1 MMLARFA
8 PVALAAVLSVMLL
21 PFASAQDQAPIQRDP
36 TVAPT
41 QAEASGVGQAPV
53 AAPGYAVIVQ
63 DGTPNLVVGTRLVP
77 VGQKVGNAR
86 LERITETEIWF
97 REGGQLRKEARFAGI
112 SRTVA
117 RPPATCSTVRA
128 KPKTK
133 KAQNAKNTPS
143 PRAATTAAP
152 CQGAQP

>member
-1 MMLARFA
+1 LTRIALL
-8 PVALAAVLSVMLL
+8 ALAAAVLAMVMPLG
-21 PFASAQDQAPIQRDP
+21 SAQAQAPRDP
-36 TVAPT
+36 TVAPA
-41 QAEASGVGQAPV
+41 QAEAGGEGHAPV
-53 AAPGYAVIVQ
+53 AAPGYAVIIQ
-63 DGTPNLVVGTRLVP
+63 GGQPHLVVGTRLVP

-112 SRTVA
+112 TRTVA
-117 RPPATCSTVRA
+117 RVPVTCGAPAA
-128 KPKTK
+128 KPKAK
-133 KAQNAKNTPS
+133 KAKS

>member
-21 PFASAQDQAPIQRDP
+21 PFASAQDQTPIQRDP

-41 QAEASGVGQAPV
+41 EVEAGGGGQAPA

-63 DGTPNLVVGTRLVP
+63 DGKPHLVVGTRLVP

-117 RPPATCSTVRA
+117 RPPVVCAAVRA

-133 KAQNAKNTPS
+133 QAQTAKKPQS

>member
-1 MMLARFA
+1 MMLRRFA
-8 PVALAAVLSVMLL
+8 PVTLAAVLLSMLVPL
-21 PFASAQDQAPIQRDP
+21 AFAPAWAQALRDP

-41 QAEASGVGQAPV
+41 QAEVGGAGQAPES
-53 AAPGYAVIVQ
+53 APGYAVIIQ
-63 DGTPNLVVGTRLVP
+63 DGKPHLVVGTRLVP

-117 RPPATCSTVRA
+117 RPPVPCAAVRTTS
-128 KPKTK
+128 KTK
-133 KAQNAKNTPS
+133 KAQNAKKPQS

>member
-41 QAEASGVGQAPV
+41 QAEAGGVGQAPV

>member
-1 MMLARFA
+1 MMQVRIAT
-8 PVALAAVLSVMLL
+8 VALAAALLAVLL
-21 PFASAQDQAPIQRDP
+21 PFASAPALAQAQRDP

-41 QAEASGVGQAPV
+41 QAETGGVGQAPE
-53 AAPGYAVIVQ
+53 ATPGYAVIIQ
-63 DGTPNLVVGTRLVP
+63 DGKPHLVVGTRLVP

-112 SRTVA
+112 TRTVA
-117 RPPATCSTVRA
+117 RPPVTCAAVRA

-133 KAQNAKNTPS
+133 TAKNAKKPTS

>member
-21 PFASAQDQAPIQRDP
+21 PFASAQDQTPIQRDP

-41 QAEASGVGQAPV
+41 EVEAGGGQAPA

-63 DGTPNLVVGTRLVP
+63 DGKPHLVVGTRLVP

-117 RPPATCSTVRA
+117 RPPVVCAAVRA

-133 KAQNAKNTPS
+133 QAQTAKKPQS